1 MIRKV
6 ISVGLSLL
14 AMACAGPLAAQ
25 NYPNKSVRIV
35 VPFAP
40 GGSADGTARPVAE
53 RLSSLLGQSFV
64 IDNRPGGYGTVGAGH
79 VAKSDPD
86 GYTLL
91 LVPGTHVLTPRLLPN
106 LGYHAI
112 NDFSPI
118 ATLVFA
124 PYVII
129 SAKNLQFSNLK
140 DAMQYAREQPGKLSI
155 GNSEV
160 TTRLAGESLAKAAGV
175 TVTHVPYKGGGPI
188 ANDVLGGHLA
198 IGVVTPVSALG
209 FHREKRVNSLAV
221 TSPKRLSSLPD
232 VPTVAEALG
241 VAEYD
246 SQTWFALAGPA
257 NMPRAVV
264 DRLSQAIRQIMQ
276 DRDMLERLA
285 NMGLV
290 PAEDTS
296 PDGLARLMKSF
307 SERNGVL
314 IDAAKLKLD

>member
-6 ISVGLSLL
+6 ISVGLSVL

-53 RLSSLLGQSFV
+53 RLSSILGQSFV

-129 SAKNLQFSNLK
+129 GAKNLPFTNLK
-140 DAMQYAREQPGKLSI
+140 DAMQYARDQPGKLSI

-241 VAEYD
+241 IADYD

-264 DRLSQAIRQIMQ
+264 DRLSQAIRQVMQ

>member
-1 MIRKV
+1 MIRKM

-53 RLSSLLGQSFV
+53 RLSSLLGQPFV
-64 IDNRPGGYGTVGAGH
+64 IDNRPGGYGTVGAGQ

-129 SAKNLQFSNLK
+129 GAKNLPFSNLK
-140 DAMQYAREQPGKLSI
+140 DAMHYAREQPGKLSI

-175 TVTHVPYKGGGPI
+175 AVTHVPYKGGGPI

-198 IGVVTPVSALG
+198 IGVVTPISALG

-241 VAEYD
+241 IAEYD

-264 DRLSQAIRQIMQ
+264 DRLSLAIRQIMQ
-276 DRDMLERLA
+276 DRDMLERFT

-296 PDGLARLMKSF
+296 PDRLARLMKSF